1 MKSKEDDYFFTAG
14 HVLDAASFD
23 ESWLLKTS
31 PRNSDSK
38 HRKLPASTMSGNASL
53 SEAFNKINI
62 FALKTACDSWDF
74 TKAHYAQSFAAIT
87 VVYNSLVSNSQKLM
101 DDYAPAKA

>member
-1 MKSKEDDYFFTAG
+1 MKSKEDDYIFTAG

-38 HRKLPASTMSGNASL
+38 H
-53 SEAFNKINI
+53 
-62 FALKTACDSWDF
+62 
-74 TKAHYAQSFAAIT
+74 
-87 VVYNSLVSNSQKLM
+87 
-101 DDYAPAKA
+101 